1 MIPFFWYN
9 KSMEKLLIVSH
20 CILNT
25 LSKVKMDERRLENE
39 YVLKKEVMNK
49 VLKNN
54 IQLLQLPCPEFLLY
68 GKKRWGHVKEQF
80 DNVFFKEQAKLLLK
94 PVIEQIQ
101 EYHNNG
107 IEIIGVVGLDGSP
120 SCGINYTCSADWQ
133 GSIKDL
139 DKISKANKIN
149 ESGVFVE
156 VFKELLAD
164 KQIDYVDFYSLED
177 INKKITG

>member
-1 MIPFFWYN
+1 M
-9 KSMEKLLIVSH
+9 
-20 CILNT
+20 
-25 LSKVKMDERRLENE
+25 
-39 YVLKKEVMNK
+39 
-49 VLKNN
+49 
-54 IQLLQLPCPEFLLY
+54 
-68 GKKRWGHVKEQF
+68 
-80 DNVFFKEQAKLLLK
+80 
-94 PVIEQIQ
+94 IEQIQ